1 MSYLVEYDPQAV
13 IDLEQ
18 LPKTIQ
24 KRVVSKIQWLA
35 DNFAQIQPLPLSAN
49 LAGFYKLRVGD
60 YRIIYEV
67 DRIIRVITIDR
78 IGHRRDIY
86 ES

>member
-1 MSYLVEYDPQAV
+1 
-13 IDLEQ
+13 
-18 LPKTIQ
+18 
-24 KRVVSKIQWLA
+24 
-35 DNFAQIQPLPLSAN
+35 
-49 LAGFYKLRVGD
+49 VGD